1 MVPGK
6 PSLNPLGRPKGAAG
20 LARYVAEQT
29 QDGQELIDRLLQASR
44 GEVQLTRGQE
54 AATLALIDRVAGKP
68 ISQSLNV
75 HQTLEPATL
84 LPENWDAL
92 PEAEQDRW
100 LDDLER
106 RVLASGGK
114 R

>member
-29 QDGQELIDRLLQASR
+29 DDGQELIDRLLQASR

-75 HQTLEPATL
+75 HQTLEPVSV
-84 LPENWDAL
+84 LPDNWDSL
-92 PEAEQDRW
+92 PEAEKDRI
-100 LDDLER
+100 LDAIETKA
-106 RVLASGGK
+106 LASGGK
-114 R
+114 K